1 MYIDEETVSEIRAAV
16 ERIQRL
22 STEIQGKVQIE
33 MLNVWAKKETNQKLQ
48 EVREACGWIAAV
60 LPSYDTQP

>member
-1 MYIDEETVSEIRAAV
+1 MTLARARSAIDYV

-22 STEIQGKVQIE
+22 STEVQGKVQIK
-33 MLNVWAKKETNQKLQ
+33 MLNVWAKKETNQKLP
-48 EVREACGWIAAV
+48 EVRDACGWIAAV

>member
-33 MLNVWAKKETNQKLQ
+33 MLNVWAKAGVTA
-48 EVREACGWIAAV
+48 RA
-60 LPSYDTQP
+60 D